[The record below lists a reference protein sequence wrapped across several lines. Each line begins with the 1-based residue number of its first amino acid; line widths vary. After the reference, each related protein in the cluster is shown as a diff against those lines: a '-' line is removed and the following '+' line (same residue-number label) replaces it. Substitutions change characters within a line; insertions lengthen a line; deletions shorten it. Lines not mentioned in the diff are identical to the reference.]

1 MNEDQEAIIGL
12 LHEVKGLTA
21 PTATGNATITVSAG
35 GVGVWL
41 ACVAAAI
48 CLALTTVL
56 TVLYIDQGRKIDD
69 MKDYLN
75 AIYMMAPHLKP
86 PEDKK

>member
-1 MNEDQEAIIGL
+1 MNEDLRAIGSL

-21 PTATGNATITVSAG
+21 PTATGNATITVNAG
-35 GVGVWL
+35 GVGVWV
-41 ACVAAAI
+41 ACTAAI
-48 CLALTTVL
+48 LSCALTVIL
-56 TVLYIDQGRKIDD
+56 TVFYIDQARRIDD

-86 PEDKK
+86 PEEKK